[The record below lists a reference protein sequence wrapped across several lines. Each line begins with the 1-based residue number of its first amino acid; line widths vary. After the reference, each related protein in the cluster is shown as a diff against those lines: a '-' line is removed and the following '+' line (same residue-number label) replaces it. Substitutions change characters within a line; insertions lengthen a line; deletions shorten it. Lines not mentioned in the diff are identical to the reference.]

1 MTTSPA
7 HPQTAKRP
15 TAPWAE
21 LLLIVGLP
29 LAVLI
34 AGAITT
40 VLAYREG
47 FTATPAAASFPGH

>member
-1 MTTSPA
+1 MTTNPVRPEPA
-7 HPQTAKRP
+7 PRP
-15 TAPWAE
+15 TAPLAE